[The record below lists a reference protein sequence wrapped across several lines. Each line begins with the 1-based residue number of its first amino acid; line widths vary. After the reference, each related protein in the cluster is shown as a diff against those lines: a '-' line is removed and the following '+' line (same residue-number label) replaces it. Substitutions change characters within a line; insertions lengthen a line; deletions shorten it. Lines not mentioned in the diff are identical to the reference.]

1 METPRES
8 AHPVTS
14 TVPTAMRQ
22 NALQSGGTLSTP
34 TRMETRLPPQRMD
47 TKTASRNVRSP
58 IGSLTGADPVFSR
71 NPSFYLSATV
81 SSRTSAVN
89 RLFADQKYTVPPEAS
104 RMAKSNNCP
113 LRNRSWSGPRVQF
126 SSAMRRLITARVR
139 KLVTRGHQSR
149 RHRRNSSRYN

>member
-8 AHPVTS
+8 AHPVTT

-47 TKTASRNVRSP
+47 TITASRNVRGP
-58 IGSLTGADPVFSR
+58 IGSFTGAIPVFSR
-71 NPSFYLSATV
+71 NLPCYLSAAVIGTCALYTGLRSVVSQASKTYSPGFKSISSVTVQFFSPVTV

-89 RLFADQKYTVPPEAS
+89 NLFADQ
-104 RMAKSNNCP
+104 
-113 LRNRSWSGPRVQF
+113 
-126 SSAMRRLITARVR
+126 
-139 KLVTRGHQSR
+139 
-149 RHRRNSSRYN
+149 